1 MADNYLEKKYEEYL
15 HGKYV
20 VRRSEPSI
28 DTLLDRVTDSSEAE
42 EPEYAVK
49 QAQLNAMERSVR
61 KLLPEIE
68 FSSHEGSDGR
78 PGVIFIHAGSAFQ
91 LGEACL
97 AARLKAAQLH
107 LKTATESTEESA
119 ATIKVFR

>member
-15 HGKYV
+15 HGKSV
-20 VRRSEPSI
+20 VRKSEPSI
-28 DTLLDRVTDSSEAE
+28 DTLLDRVAASSGPA

-49 QAQLNAMERSVR
+49 QAQLDAIERSVR
-61 KLLPEIE
+61 KLFPELE
-68 FSSHEGSDGR
+68 VSSTEGTAGR
-78 PGVIFIHAGSAFQ
+78 AGSLSIRAGSPFQ

-97 AARLKAAQLH
+97 AARLKASQLH
-107 LKTATESTEESA
+107 LQTAADSTEETA